1 MTWQGWLQIAIF
13 ATLVAAVV
21 KPLGGYIAR
30 VADGSSRVVRLF
42 APLEH
47 GLYRLAGVDPDEEQ
61 TWVGYAIAL
70 LAFSLAGIVALYA
83 LQRLQ
88 KVLPLNPQH
97 MDAVA
102 PDLALNTAVS
112 FATNTSWQSYGGET
126 TMSNLTQIA
135 GIVVQSFLSCATG
148 VAVALA
154 LIRGFSRHSA
164 KTIGNFWVDMTRVT
178 LYVLIPVCVVATLF
192 LVWQGVPQTFGGF
205 VNATTLEGGTQVL
218 ARGPVASQVAVAVL
232 SGDGG
237 GFFNANAAHPF
248 ENPTALTG
256 MLEMLLIFLIGVALT
271 NSFGRMVGDQRQG
284 WALFAAMAVMFFI
297 GLVAVY
303 IGETTPNPAFARLGI
318 NQVPGLMQ
326 DGGNMEGKE
335 VRFGPG
341 QSALF
346 AEVSTASSD
355 GAVDSMHDSFMP
367 LSGLV
372 LLSNMMLD
380 EVIVGGP
387 GSGLFGMLLFA
398 IVAVFAAGLM
408 IGRTPEYLG
417 NKLESSEVKMT
428 MLALLCPPAAILGL
442 TALAVVLPAGLAGL
456 DNAGPHGFSEALYAY
471 TSAAATNGS
480 AFAGLNANSLFYNIT
495 LAMAMFAGRFI
506 VIVPVLCIAGTLVT
520 KRVGTNVGGNAAD
533 AWAAVRRDAGGHG
546 GDRRGADVFPGI
558 GSRPGGGAVR
568 HARRADLFRRLT
580 PWFGDAPCVAA

>member
-1 MTWQGWLQIAIF
+1 MTWQGWLQIAVF
-13 ATLVAAVV
+13 AALVAAVV

-30 VADGSSRVVRLF
+30 IADGSSRVVRLF
-42 APLEH
+42 APLET
-47 GLYRLAGVDPDEEQ
+47 GLYRVAGVDPAEEQ
-61 TWVGYAIAL
+61 TWIGYAFAL
-70 LAFSLAGIVALYA
+70 LAFHIAGIAALYA

-88 KVLPLNPQH
+88 NVLPLNPQQ

-126 TMSNLTQIA
+126 TMSYLTQIA
-135 GIVVQSFLSCATG
+135 GIVVQSFMSCAAG

-154 LIRGFSRHSA
+154 LIRGFARRLA

-178 LYVLIPVCVVATLF
+178 LYLLLPICVVATLI
-192 LVWQGVPQTFGGF
+192 LVWQGVPQTFGAY
-205 VNATTLEGGTQVL
+205 VNATTLEGGTQML

-237 GFFNANAAHPF
+237 GFFNVNSAHPF
-248 ENPTALTG
+248 QNPTALTG
-256 MLEMLLIFLIGVALT
+256 ILQMLLILLIGVALT

-284 WALFAAMAVMFFI
+284 WALFAAMVVMFTV

-303 IGETTPNPAFARLGI
+303 RGETTPNPAFANLNV
-318 NQVPGLMQ
+318 NQAPGLQ
-326 DGGNMEGKE
+326 QAGGNMEGKE

-346 AEVSTASSD
+346 ATVSTASSD

-408 IGRTPEYLG
+408 IGRTPEYIG
-417 NKLESSEVKMT
+417 KKLEGNEVKMT

-442 TALAVVLPAGLAGL
+442 TALAVVVPAGLAGL
-456 DNAGPHGFSEALYAY
+456 ENAGPHGFSEALYTY

-480 AFAGLNANSLFYNIT
+480 AFAGVSANTMFYNLT
-495 LAMAMFAGRFI
+495 LAVAMFAGRFI
-506 VIVPVLCIAGTLVT
+506 VIIPVLCIAGMLAA
-520 KRVGTNVGGNAAD
+520 KRVIPTSAGTLPTHGPQFVGLLVGTAVIVGGLTFFPALALGPAAELF
-533 AWAAVRRDAGGHG
+533 AMQAG
-546 GDRRGADVFPGI
+546 
-558 GSRPGGGAVR
+558 
-568 HARRADLFRRLT
+568 LT
-580 PWFGDAPCVAA
+580 Y

>member
-1 MTWQGWLQIAIF
+1 MTWQGWLQITVF
-13 ATLVAAVV
+13 AALVVAVV

-30 VADGSSRVVRLF
+30 IADGSSRVVRLF
-42 APLEH
+42 APMEN
-47 GLYRLAGVDPDEEQ
+47 GLYRLAGVDPAEEQ
-61 TWVGYAIAL
+61 TWVGYALAL
-70 LAFSLAGIVALYA
+70 LAFHIVGIIVLYA

-88 KVLPLNPQH
+88 NVLPLNPQQ

-126 TMSNLTQIA
+126 TMSYLTQIA
-135 GIVVQSFLSCATG
+135 GIVVQSFLSCAVG

-154 LIRGFSRHSA
+154 LIRGFARRSA

-178 LYVLIPVCVVATLF
+178 LYVLLPVCVVATLI
-192 LVWQGVPQTFGGF
+192 LVWQGVPQTFGAY
-205 VNATTLEGGTQVL
+205 VNASTLEGGTQVL

-237 GFFNANAAHPF
+237 GFFNVNSAHPF
-248 ENPTALTG
+248 QNPTALTG
-256 MLEMLLIFLIGVALT
+256 MLQMLLILLIGVALT

-284 WALFAAMAVMFFI
+284 WALFAAMAVMFTV

-303 IGETTPNPAFARLGI
+303 RGETTPNPAFANLNV
-318 NQVPGLMQ
+318 NQTPGLQ
-326 DGGNMEGKE
+326 QAGGNMEGKE
-335 VRFGPG
+335 IRFGPG

-346 AEVSTASSD
+346 ATVSTASSD

-408 IGRTPEYLG
+408 IGRTPEYIG
-417 NKLESSEVKMT
+417 KKLEGNEVKMT

-442 TALAVVLPAGLAGL
+442 TALAVVVPAGLAGL
-456 DNAGPHGFSEALYAY
+456 ENAGPHGFSEALYTY

-480 AFAGLNANSLFYNIT
+480 AFAGVSANTMFYNIT
-495 LAMAMFAGRFI
+495 LAVAMFAGRFI
-506 VIVPVLCIAGTLVT
+506 VIIPVLCIAGMLAA
-520 KRVGTNVGGNAAD
+520 KRVIPTSAGTLPTHGPQFVGLLVGTAVIVGGLTFFPALALGPAAELF
-533 AWAAVRRDAGGHG
+533 AMQAG
-546 GDRRGADVFPGI
+546 
-558 GSRPGGGAVR
+558 
-568 HARRADLFRRLT
+568 LT
-580 PWFGDAPCVAA
+580 Y